1 MPFCKNDPLKKYIGN
16 EPSPKGLGYCAHTE
30 PLYKVMEGKDS
41 YYQYNGPTINNS
53 KKWKRLNIPASFFNK
68 IKNINIKMKNNII
81 ITKIKKGKW
90 INDIIVHYKGPTD
103 VYRNKDFEKAIN
115 KITKCKFTFS
125 EQGMQQPYKAHMEIN
140 NKELIKLVKLCS
152 SSI

>member
-1 MPFCKNDPLKKYIGN
+1 
-16 EPSPKGLGYCAHTE
+16 
-30 PLYKVMEGKDS
+30 
-41 YYQYNGPTINNS
+41 
-53 KKWKRLNIPASFFNK
+53 
-68 IKNINIKMKNNII
+68 MKNNII

-103 VYRNKDFEKAIN
+103 VYRNRDFEKAVN